1 MAAPATA
8 MDMDR
13 SDSRKPPSNPPTAKP
28 SEAPRPDG
36 RAPDG
41 AFDVWLQRGLHQLYD
56 SVAAEPIPAK
66 LLRLI
71 EADKARD
78 KG

>member
-1 MAAPATA
+1 MTAPATA

-13 SDSRKPPSNPPTAKP
+13 RESRKPPSP
-28 SEAPRPDG
+28 PRPAARGEARPTD
-36 RAPDG
+36 D

-56 SVAAEPIPAK
+56 SVAAEPIPAE